1 MKKII
6 TSVLLGLLS
15 QLCFSQSIDK
25 EKLNTFFDVLEKN
38 NKFIGTVS
46 INLDGKEIYFK
57 STGFADMA
65 TQQKA
70 DENTKYR
77 IGSVTKTFTAVLV
90 LKAVEEKKLDLSQTI
105 NQFFPRQENAEKIT
119 IAQLLSHRSG
129 IGNFTGDDKFPEWR
143 TEKKTKA
150 EMLKIIRQ
158 SGIDFA
164 PDSAV
169 QYSNSNYVLL
179 TYILEDIYKKP
190 YSEIL
195 IDKIIK
201 PIGLKNTCFGNKI
214 NVENHEA
221 NSYKFR
227 GNWLKDDETDMSV
240 PLGAGGIVST
250 AKDLNLFVEALF
262 AGKII
267 SLKNVEQMKPKEGNI
282 GMGLLLPPYKNKSGF
297 GHNGSID
304 AFVSSFVHFPKDKIT
319 FSFTSNGI
327 NINSNSVN
335 ETIIKAIYNEPFDIP
350 EFKTFAVTDES
361 LEQYLGVY
369 ASANAPY
376 ELIITKTGNTLQ
388 VQPTGQPVFDL
399 VATEKDVFEYEKR
412 KVILRFNPENKSLNF
427 KMGEKVMDFT
437 RE

>member
-46 INLDGKEIYFK
+46 INQDGKEIYFK
-57 STGFADMA
+57 STGFADIA

-90 LKAVEEKKLDLSQTI
+90 LKAVEEKKLDLSRTI
-105 NQFFPRQENAEKIT
+105 NQFFPQQKNAEKIT

-129 IGNFTGDDKFPEWR
+129 IGNFTGDDKFPKWR
-143 TEKKTKA
+143 IEKKTKA
-150 EMLKIIRQ
+150 EMLKIIEQ

-179 TYILEDIYKKP
+179 TYILEDIYKEP

-195 IDKIIK
+195 NKKIIE

-214 NVENHEA
+214 NVENNEA

-227 GNWLKDDETDMSV
+227 EIWLKDDETDMSV

-267 SLKNVEQMKPKEGNI
+267 SLKNVEQMKPKDGNI
-282 GMGLLLPPYKNKSGF
+282 GMGLLLPPYKNKTGF

-327 NINSNSVN
+327 NINSNAVN
-335 ETIIKAIYNEPFDIP
+335 ETIVKAIYNEPFDIP
-350 EFKTFAVTDES
+350 EFKTFAVTGES

-369 ASANAPY
+369 ASAKAPY
-376 ELIITKTGNTLQ
+376 KLTITKTGNTLQ

-412 KVILRFNPENKSLNF
+412 KVTLRFNPEKKTLNF
-427 KMGEKVMDFT
+427 KMGEKVIDFT